1 MNQYP
6 INDSHS
12 IPEGPK
18 FPGSAIIGPDIY
30 HQFSRISLEQHIQ
43 RAKGFL
49 AEAYCSGNLHN
60 EKPTDDVH
68 DEVLSS
74 TFMGEYQTIFNDL
87 KKGSSATACEDHI
100 FQSLTLVF
108 QSSALQTCFSRA
120 MTWALCADLLY
131 QTGFKNNA
139 WSTLIE
145 YKKSELRVEIAYEE
159 ERKLFISS
167 RNKASAHENYTIR
180 KHLKDYFLEFLK
192 TKAPPNGWKTM
203 KLAVNELAPQ
213 LRLVHMNSPHAS
225 KYHPTVSEVKTW
237 LKSWLQNDAT
247 CKNTYFLYKSSSE
260 GKPISK

>member
-1 MNQYP
+1 MQYP
-6 INDSHS
+6 ISAFHEIPDSS
-12 IPEGPK
+12 KPPILMITIPD
-18 FPGSAIIGPDIY
+18 FY
-30 HQFSRISLEQHIQ
+30 YRISQQSLSQRIGDALNFLETI
-43 RAKGFL
+43 
-49 AEAYCSGNLHN
+49 YCSGNLHD
-60 EKPTDDVH
+60 ERLADDVH
-68 DEVLSS
+68 DEELSS
-74 TFMGEYQTIFNDL
+74 VFSDEYQNIFNEL
-87 KKGSSATACEDHI
+87 QSRQSAPSCKELIEQSLCIA
-100 FQSLTLVF
+100 FQSDNLKDSF
-108 QSSALQTCFSRA
+108 ASA
-120 MTWALCADLLY
+120 MTWVLCADLLF
-131 QTGFKNNA
+131 QSGFEDNA

-145 YKKSELRVEIAYEE
+145 YKKDELRIEIAYEE
-159 ERKLFISS
+159 EQKLFISS

-203 KLAVNELAPQ
+203 RLAVNELAPQ